1 MSPMNTPLC
10 IFESPGYRKLLPL
23 VHLRPVWELRL
34 GIFTL
39 RERMERA
46 YPRSTVF
53 LHCRDY
59 LAPLVRERGGL
70 LATDAESELRQGR
83 CLFVNGAAVA
93 SADFAR
99 LIPPQDPH
107 DAVYISG
114 EEIVAARV
122 SGPRL
127 AALVDRLLG
136 ARGAGRAPE
145 RAPARGSTGAP
156 HALDPDAD
164 VLTVENFHG
173 LPRHQVDVPVIR
185 YPWELARRAEHA
197 IVEDFEAL
205 GAGGRIEGRIYD
217 GAHLCGRDAIHVGEG
232 STVWPS
238 CVLDGES
245 GPVYIGR
252 HVTILP
258 GAVIRGPVSIGDS
271 TVIKPHAEISE
282 GTSIGPVC
290 KVGGEV
296 EATILQGY
304 ANKQHTG
311 FLGHSFVAEWVNLGA
326 GTNNSDLKN
335 NYGHVRV
342 RVDGQDV
349 DTGEM
354 FVGLTMGDHSK
365 SGINSM
371 FNTGT
376 VVGVCCNIFGAG
388 FPPKYVPAFSWGGAA
403 GFTPYD
409 LERAIEVARR
419 VMARRKVELTP
430 GYEHALRAVFAL
442 TGEERQAFCAAQRRE

>member
-1 MSPMNTPLC
+1 MNTHVC
-10 IFESPGYRKLLPL
+10 IFESAGYRKLLPL
-23 VHLRPVWELRL
+23 VHLRPVCELRL
-34 GIFTL
+34 GILTL
-39 RERMERA
+39 RERIERA

-53 LHCRDY
+53 FHCRGY
-59 LAPLVRERGGL
+59 LAALVRERGGL
-70 LATDAESELRQGR
+70 LAADAGAELRQGR

-93 SADFAR
+93 GADFAR
-99 LIPPQDPH
+99 LVPPHDQQ
-107 DAVYISG
+107 DAVYVSG

-136 ARGAGRAPE
+136 GRGAGRPPE
-145 RAPARGSTGAP
+145 RAPADASTGAA
-156 HALDPDAD
+156 HGLDPDAD
-164 VLTVENFHG
+164 LLAIENFDG
-173 LPRHQVDVPVIR
+173 LPRHRVDVPVIR
-185 YPWELARRAEHA
+185 YPWELVRRAEHA
-197 IVEDFEAL
+197 IIEDFEAL
-205 GAGGRIEGRIYD
+205 GAGGRIEGQIYD
-217 GAHLCGRDAIHVGEG
+217 GAHLLGRDAIHVGEG
-232 STVWPS
+232 SRVWPS
-238 CVLDGES
+238 SVLDGES

-252 HVTILP
+252 DVTILP
-258 GAVIRGPVSIGDS
+258 GAVIRGPVFIGDG
-271 TVIKPHAEISE
+271 TVIKPHAELSE

-403 GFTPYD
+403 GFNPYD

-430 GYEHALRAVFAL
+430 GYEQALRAVFAL
-442 TGEERQAFCAAQRRE
+442 TEEEREAFCGAQPRQ